1 MITVQDPRFL
11 NRLPTRW
18 PDVIGAASSLEEGL
32 VDLRAHYAGLNA
44 SLRRLT
50 NRIRDTESAGMDPLA
65 RAVADLDPESPLGL
79 PGYRE
84 VRRQLEVLV
93 GRCTELLREAPLNH
107 DEWLRH
113 IAVVVKTFEL
123 THATAGNFC
132 DPGPRARLGEAF
144 IPLDEPGNVLD
155 QTNLVYYRLRGSTI
169 YEDFITAVSHDP
181 LQAQADA
188 MRFCSQVGNLPDP
201 LRVLEVGVGGGQYAA
216 DFRADCARRLGRPV
230 HYCMGDISPAMLKDA
245 LAHSPTSRD
254 ITVLGLDELN
264 RLAPYALQ
272 RHNELFTDLP
282 CAAVL
287 YADKQGKL
295 YRATVRGTF
304 PEALLTPEVS
314 AEKLHEWMTA
324 AELEP
329 LGRFGVE
336 TLEHV
341 DWEVR
346 FEPFEC
352 DDPALEGRSD
362 ELFSYQNGPAQF
374 FRESLER
381 AHYLRIVDYGIPDLS
396 GAARTYEEAV
406 QVIRRYGA
414 SATRDLLFDMF
425 ARIAREAGRPA
436 RVVRLEQFVAE
447 TTGQHP
453 VFLRLLA
460 GVEGSSHVS
469 RVVSGPVAPFPLKS
483 LAHFE
488 EIARLAG
495 TVEDYS
501 AFLDRLQQAGR
512 VRLSMPGVDWPHV
525 SSNLEKLAIDL
536 DFEVNAIFRRPAI
549 ALLKDHVPWFTDEQ
563 LKRELTA
570 EMVELGFAEPAVVQE
585 LTSPTFGRF
594 WVLEVGPAGSTL

>member
-1 MITVQDPRFL
+1 MITLQDPRFL
-11 NRLPTRW
+11 NNLPTRW
-18 PDVIGAASSLEEGL
+18 PDVIGAAPSLEEGL
-32 VDLRAHYAGLNA
+32 VELRAHYAGLNA
-44 SLRRLT
+44 SLRRLL
-50 NRIRDTESAGMDPLA
+50 NRIRNTESAGIDPLA
-65 RAVADLDPESPLGL
+65 RAVAELDPESPLGL

-84 VRRQLEVLV
+84 VRRQLEALV
-93 GRCTELLREAPLNH
+93 GRCTELLREVPLSTE
-107 DEWLRH
+107 EWLRH

-123 THATAGNFC
+123 AHATAGNFC
-132 DPGPRARLGEAF
+132 DPGPRARLGETF
-144 IPLDEPGNVLD
+144 IPFDEPGNVLD

-188 MRFCSQVGNLPDP
+188 MRFCSQVGSLPDP

-254 ITVLGLDELN
+254 IEVLGLDELN

-295 YRATVRGTF
+295 YRATARGTF

-314 AEKLHEWMTA
+314 AEQLHAWLTA
-324 AELEP
+324 GELEP
-329 LGRFGVE
+329 LGRFGVQ

-352 DDPALEGRSD
+352 DDPALKGRSD
-362 ELFSYQNGPAQF
+362 VLFSYQNGPARF

-396 GAARTYEEAV
+396 GAARSYEEAV

-425 ARIAREAGRPA
+425 ARIAQEAGRPA

-447 TTGQHP
+447 TTGQYP

-460 GVEGSSHVS
+460 GVEGTSRVS
-469 RVVSGPVAPFPLKS
+469 RVVSGPTAPFPLKS
-483 LAHFE
+483 LRHFE
-488 EIARLAG
+488 EIASLAG
-495 TVEDYS
+495 TIEDYT
-501 AFLDRLQQAGR
+501 AFLDRLQQQGW

-549 ALLKDHVPWFTDEQ
+549 ELLKDHVPWFTDEP
-563 LKRELTA
+563 LKQRLAAEL
-570 EMVELGFAEPAVVQE
+570 VELGFAQEPVLQE
-585 LTSPTFGRF
+585 LRNPTFGRF
-594 WVLEVGPAGSTL
+594 WVLEVGPEGSSL